1 VKSLHPL
8 EGSWC
13 FYDQIILPIVDNHID
28 ILFKKGLNQMNILT
42 HEIFIKALIDITTL
56 EAELDISI

>member
-1 VKSLHPL
+1 
-8 EGSWC
+8 
-13 FYDQIILPIVDNHID
+13 LPIVDNHID

>member
-13 FYDQIILPIVDNHID
+13 FYDQIILSIVDNHID